1 MDKELEYLI
10 KTTEARDI
18 LILLLSNESVDGL
31 AISIVEDHIKELDGK
46 LEEARNGAKS

>member
-18 LILLLSNESVDGL
+18 LILLLSHENVDGL
-31 AISIVEDHIKELDGK
+31 SIAIVEAHIKELDSK